1 MTLRTH
7 RADNEDVARHDRVV
21 VANELT
27 AAPRASLAGSS
38 EPYSRNVHATAAPP
52 TPVPYTPPRRSTR
65 FRPTWH
71 KVVGT
76 LILAAAVA
84 VVIVNELELTLLPGS
99 HSEAYLFLSATVAG
113 YGMWWL
119 GWFDDGRQLG
129 PTDRDALRRR
139 L

>member
-1 MTLRTH
+1 MTPRK
-7 RADNEDVARHDRVV
+7 RRVDSEDVARRDRVAV
-21 VANELT
+21 GNELT
-27 AAPRASLAGSS
+27 EAPRASLARSS
-38 EPYSRNVHATAAPP
+38 EQYRRNVHATAAPP
-52 TPVPYTPPRRSTR
+52 PLVPDTPPIRSTR

-76 LILAAAVA
+76 LIIASAVA
-84 VVIVNELELTLLPGS
+84 VMIVNELELTLLPGS
-99 HSEAYLFLSATVAG
+99 HSEAYLFLSAAVAG

-129 PTDRDALRRR
+129 PTDRDAGRRR